1 MNSICLFFP
10 IFTSRLNLSL
20 NHELCYDSSIS
31 QIDEFFERPVQ
42 FKEEGIPSL
51 DTG

>member
-10 IFTSRLNLSL
+10 IFTSRLNL

-31 QIDEFFERPVQ
+31 QVFERPVQ
-42 FKEEGIPSL
+42 FKEEAIPSL

>member
-10 IFTSRLNLSL
+10 FFTSRLNL
-20 NHELCYDSSIS
+20 NQELCYDSSIS
-31 QIDEFFERPVQ
+31 QIDEFFERLVQ
-42 FKEEGIPSL
+42 FKEEAIPSL